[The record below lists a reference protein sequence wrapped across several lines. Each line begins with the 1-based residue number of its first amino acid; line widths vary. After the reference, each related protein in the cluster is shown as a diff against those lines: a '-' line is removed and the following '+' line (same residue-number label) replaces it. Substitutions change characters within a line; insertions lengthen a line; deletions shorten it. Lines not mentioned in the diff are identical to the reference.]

1 MDNRMKTTIDKLE
14 KYASTIPSK
23 WREALEYRQE
33 NKIWLRYSQR
43 IAMLMLDKM
52 DELGINQ
59 KQLAEMMNCS
69 QQYISKVLKGRE
81 NLSLETLYKI
91 EMTLGISILKENFNA
106 GKLLQIAE

>member
-1 MDNRMKTTIDKLE
+1 
-14 KYASTIPSK
+14 
-23 WREALEYRQE
+23 
-33 NKIWLRYSQR
+33 
-43 IAMLMLDKM
+43 
-52 DELGINQ
+52 
-59 KQLAEMMNCS
+59 MMNCS